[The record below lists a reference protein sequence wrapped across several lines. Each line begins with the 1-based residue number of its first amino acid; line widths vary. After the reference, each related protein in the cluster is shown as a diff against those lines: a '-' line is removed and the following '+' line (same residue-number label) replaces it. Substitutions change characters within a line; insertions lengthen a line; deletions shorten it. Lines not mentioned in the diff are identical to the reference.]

1 MIKRRF
7 QTQPHRQNSNGT
19 LSRMIS
25 LLHSGLDDITSNA
38 PSSQLYEQV
47 LGSLILI
54 FCSFQILKELVQLV
68 ILQEKYIK
76 SVTNYIEVALYT
88 LSLCYMKMFFTLSV
102 PTRELSQI
110 GVICMFLGWAN
121 TLLYLQRIKSCRLYI
136 VMYLKVS
143 FTIVKLLF
151 IFGIVILGFSFTFY
165 LLFIRQTSYIN
176 PFASTVKVLVM
187 LTGEF
192 DFEDTISSSLE
203 KTDSSTGFLYVPF
216 PVLSYVLFAIF
227 VFLGAV
233 AFTNLLVS
241 TSTFQK

>member
-1 MIKRRF
+1 MTKRRF
-7 QTQPHRQNSNGT
+7 QIQLSRQGCNRTRSRTTDPLSNGF
-19 LSRMIS
+19 
-25 LLHSGLDDITSNA
+25 DDITLND
-38 PSSQLYEQV
+38 PSSQKYGKAF
-47 LGSLILI
+47 GSLILI
-54 FCSFQILKELVQLV
+54 FCSFQILTELVQL
-68 ILQEKYIK
+68 IALREKYFK
-76 SVTNYIEVALYT
+76 NLTNYFEVALYA
-88 LSLCYMKMFFTLSV
+88 LSLYYMKLFFTLSV
-102 PTRELSQI
+102 VSQEQSQI
-110 GVICMFLGWAN
+110 GVICMFLGWVN

-151 IFGIVILGFSFTFY
+151 IFGIIILAFSFTFY
-165 LLFIRQTSYIN
+165 LLFIRQISYIN

-241 TSTFQK
+241 TSTCL